1 MAEQIAGQIF
11 NIQLVEISLSLE
23 DDPSVHVTPNDIK
36 LGLIKIR
43 L

>member
-1 MAEQIAGQIF
+1 MAGQIARQIF

-36 LGLIKIR
+36 LG
-43 L
+43 